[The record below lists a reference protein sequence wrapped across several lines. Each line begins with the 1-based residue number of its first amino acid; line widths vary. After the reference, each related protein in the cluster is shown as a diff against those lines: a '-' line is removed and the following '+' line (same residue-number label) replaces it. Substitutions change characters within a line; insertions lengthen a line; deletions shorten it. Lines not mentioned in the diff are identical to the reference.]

1 MHTVTIKKIITD
13 WDMRKVY
20 DLQHHASVGRLDD
33 SEVLLALNKSR
44 TMARFI
50 DNEEGVHTYYAP
62 PRTRYDVNALHEIAT
77 AAIGI
82 TLSRTARG
90 KVKLRRAA

>member
-1 MHTVTIKKIITD
+1 MHTVTIKRLVTD

-33 SEVLLALNKSR
+33 SEVLLALNKAR
-44 TMARFI
+44 TIARFI

-62 PRTRYDVNALHEIAT
+62 PHTRYDANALHEIAT

-82 TLSRTARG
+82 TLSRTVKG
-90 KVKLRRAA
+90 KAKLRRAA

>member
-1 MHTVTIKKIITD
+1 MHTVLIKKIMAD

-33 SEVLLALNKSR
+33 NEVLLALNKAR
-44 TMARFI
+44 TIVRFI

-62 PRTRYDVNALHEIAT
+62 PRTRYDVDALHEIAT

-82 TLSRTARG
+82 TLSQTARG
-90 KVKLRRAA
+90 KAKLRRAA

>member
-1 MHTVTIKKIITD
+1 MHTVTIKKLITD

-20 DLQHHASVGRLDD
+20 DLQSHASVGRLDN
-33 SEVLLALNKSR
+33 SEVLLALNKAR
-44 TMARFI
+44 TIARFI

-82 TLSRTARG
+82 TLER
-90 KVKLRRAA
+90 KVRLKRVA